1 MSTYA
6 TRLASHASLIRSR
19 SGTFRRLLLF
29 FMRLLW
35 ESSPRLL
42 VASIFSATAS
52 RALTVLSLLGTL
64 KLAYVIFYP
73 PPSLLAA
80 LQPAV
85 EITGLTPTAFI
96 AATSAIIIIGI
107 FTAAAIMKLVEA
119 QYLDK
124 TKRQF
129 ELFLTENVFKANA
142 NRSNWGPDVPSKL
155 ETLSRLTDNAINAL
169 SSAVVLTGIWA
180 LLLVLSPPIA
190 IAMILCTSLVFAL
203 VLYFGSRARRKTA
216 QLKKARNELKAALK
230 ATSPEPEEPGP
241 ETAEG
246 TFSPDMSLVMARM
259 QAAHDARSRISKFR
273 ARLDSMALISTGAL
287 VGVAILMMIDANVV
301 YVILT
306 LLLVRFFLN
315 DGRVLARQLQKLS
328 DELDVIDWAR
338 TTFRGPQNVQ
348 LGSD

>member
-6 TRLASHASLIRSR
+6 TRLASHASLIRSK
-19 SGTFRRLLLF
+19 SVTFRRLLLF
-29 FMRLLW
+29 FMSLLW

-42 VASIFSATAS
+42 VASIFCATAS

-73 PPSLLAA
+73 PPRLVAA

-85 EITGLTPTAFI
+85 DITGLAPIAII

-129 ELFLTENVFKANA
+129 ELFLTENVIKANA
-142 NRSNWGPDVPSKL
+142 NCSNWGPDVPSNL
-155 ETLSRLTDNAINAL
+155 EALSRLTNNTINAL
-169 SSAVVLTGIWA
+169 SLAAILIGIWA
-180 LLLVLSPPIA
+180 LLLVMSPPLA
-190 IAMILCTSLVFAL
+190 IAMILCASVVFAL
-203 VLYFGSRARRKTA
+203 VLYFGSRTRKKTA
-216 QLKKARNELKAALK
+216 QLKNARKELRAALMP
-230 ATSPEPEEPGP
+230 TSPGSGAPGP
-241 ETAEG
+241 ETTEG
-246 TFSPDMSLVMARM
+246 KFSPDISLVMARM
-259 QAAHDARSRISKFR
+259 RAAHDARSRISEFR

-287 VGVAILMMIDANVV
+287 VGIAILMMIDANVV

-315 DGRVLARQLQKLS
+315 DGRILARQLQGLS

-338 TTFRGPQNVQ
+338 TTYRGHRNVQ
-348 LGSD
+348 LGSN